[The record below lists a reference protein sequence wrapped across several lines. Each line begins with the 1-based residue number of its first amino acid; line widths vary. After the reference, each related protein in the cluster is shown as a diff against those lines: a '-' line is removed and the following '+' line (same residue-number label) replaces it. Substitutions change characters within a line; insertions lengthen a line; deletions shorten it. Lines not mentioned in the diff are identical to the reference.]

1 MWKEASGCRWQ
12 QLKTN
17 ISHFMLLREEGLS
30 RRRAILCKYEMQTN
44 MECN

>member
-1 MWKEASGCRWQ
+1 MWKEACGCRWQ

-17 ISHFMLLREEGLS
+17 ISHVMLLQEDGLS
-30 RRRAILCKYEMQTN
+30 RHRAVLLKDELKTN

>member
-17 ISHFMLLREEGLS
+17 ITLFMLLQEEGLS
-30 RRRAILCKYEMQTN
+30 RHRAVLRKDELKTN